1 MMTFH
6 FEEDNLT
13 FNSIE
18 EVIKYKK
25 EHPEWE
31 GVQNV
36 SEEPIVIKHFKFKE
50 V

>member
-6 FEEDNLT
+6 FEEGNLT

-25 EHPEWE
+25 EHPEWK

-36 SEEPIVIKHFKFKE
+36 SEEPIVVNHFKL
-50 V
+50 